1 MNGNSI
7 PKTESMTLQ
16 PEQTILSPL
25 RPHTTFVQSID
36 SRGNDNEI
44 DNTLKY

>member
-7 PKTESMTLQ
+7 PKTESMVPQ

-25 RPHTTFVQSID
+25 KPRTTSVQ
-36 SRGNDNEI
+36 
-44 DNTLKY
+44 L